1 MRSLVWFRADL
12 RTADNPALAAAHAE
26 ADDGVLGVFLVADKQ
41 WRRHDWGEAK
51 IDFTLRSVAALRE
64 ELASIGVPLIV
75 ESVPRFVDAPSAIEA
90 IAIRNQCD
98 TVHFNR
104 EFELN
109 EARRDERVIDGVHRA
124 RVSAVA
130 HDDQTIVPCGAIR
143 TGAGTPYTVFT
154 PFKRAWIRHIGEF
167 PSLLRPLARPR
178 KRGMLPA
185 GTGTTRPV
193 AQGTACSALAA
204 MWPVGEREAVRRLR
218 RFVSERLTSYARRRD
233 RPDLDGTSAL
243 SPYLNV
249 GAISPRQ
256 CLAAALEANDGR
268 LEGGRSGPAA
278 WINELIWRDFYRHIV
293 AAFPRVCMHR
303 PFKPATDRLPW
314 REDKASF
321 DAWTQGY
328 TGVPIVDAGMRQLA
342 ATGWMHNRV
351 RMITA
356 MFLSKH
362 LLIDWRRGEQWFM
375 RRLVDADLA
384 SNNGG
389 WQWSASTGTDAAPY
403 FRIFN
408 PITQSVRFD
417 PRGDYIRRHVSELG
431 DVPVPEVHDP
441 PPLLRAARGYPEPIV
456 DLALGRRRAI
466 EAYRAALVAS

>member
-12 RTADNPALAAAHAE
+12 RTADNPALAAAGAE
-26 ADDGVLGVFLVADKQ
+26 ADDAVIGTFLVAEEQ
-41 WRRHDWGEAK
+41 WRRHDWGDAR
-51 IDFTLRSVAALRE
+51 IDFTLRSMDALRD
-64 ELASIGVPLIV
+64 ELDSIGVPLVV
-75 ESVPRFVDAPSAIEA
+75 ESVPRFADAPRAIEA
-90 IAIRNQCD
+90 IARRNKCD
-98 TVHFNR
+98 TVHLNR
-104 EFELN
+104 ELELN
-109 EARRDERVIDGVHRA
+109 ESRRDESVIDRLRRVG
-124 RVSAVA
+124 VSAET

-154 PFKRAWIRHIGEF
+154 PFKRAWIRHVGEF
-167 PSLLRPLARPR
+167 PHLLKPLARPR
-178 KRGMLPA
+178 RRALLPVRA
-185 GTGTTRPV
+185 RTPEPV
-193 AQGTACSALAA
+193 VDCSALAA
-204 MWPVGEREAVRRLR
+204 TWPAGEREAAGRLH
-218 RFVSERLTSYARRRD
+218 RFISERLTLYARQRD
-233 RPDLDGTSAL
+233 RPDLEGTSAL
-243 SPYLNV
+243 SAYLNV

-256 CLAAALEANDGR
+256 CVAAALEANDGR

-303 PFKPATDRLPW
+303 PFKPATDRVPW
-314 REDKASF
+314 RDDEASF
-321 DAWTQGY
+321 EAWTQGR

-408 PITQSVRFD
+408 PVAQSARFD
-417 PRGDYIRRHVSELG
+417 PAGGYIRRHVSELG
-431 DVPVPEVHDP
+431 DVRSPEVHDP
-441 PPLLRAARGYPEPIV
+441 PRPLRSARGYPAPIV

-466 EAYRAALVAS
+466 EAFRAALGGS